1 MTPYLQV
8 FFTVARK
15 QRGGFQLSGIGAK
28 KHCMMPLHP
37 IRNLLRYNTPISCFF
52 PTYVIIIVTAI
63 LLGLMHKCSFSESR
77 WAIWTL
83 FIVWQK
89 YGLGATYIYSAS
101 KYAER
106 NQYASLNAT
115 IFQKLIIAPQ
125 VVWKL
130 FCLKAHKNMILFTYF
145 C

>member
-1 MTPYLQV
+1 MLPKRSKRDFDGIGKSYFVRGGNIVMTPYLQV

-77 WAIWTL
+77 WAIWPL
-83 FIVWQK
+83 FIVWQI
-89 YGLGATYIYSAS
+89 YGLGATYIYSLPQS
-101 KYAER
+101 
-106 NQYASLNAT
+106 
-115 IFQKLIIAPQ
+115 IQKGT
-125 VVWKL
+125 
-130 FCLKAHKNMILFTYF
+130 NMLL
-145 C
+145 